1 MDVDTEELRLV
12 YEAFSVRELNDE
24 LSSRGLRADGV
35 SLQTDLNPSFRPSF
49 LSCMC
54 FSSYITA

>member
-35 SLQTDLNPSFRPSF
+35 SLQMDLTLSYYPSF
-49 LSCMC
+49 LP
-54 FSSYITA
+54 